1 VDEAGSPDPLGS
13 WVLHPYVGDTNLVS
27 AAIGE
32 LIAPAGKNEKDAI
45 YRMTEYLLSDAGRQH
60 FYDLHIGA
68 TEHDYYEILYQLYD
82 MEEKEDFEALSSGA
96 NVSEC
101 NQCSMIG

>member
-1 VDEAGSPDPLGS
+1 MVRFIY
-13 WVLHPYVGDTNLVS
+13 PYVGDTSLVA

-32 LIAPAGKNEKDAI
+32 LIAPAGKNEKDAV

-68 TEHDYYEILYQLYD
+68 TEQDYHEALYQLYD
-82 MEEKEDFEALSSGA
+82 MEEKEDFEAFSSGV
-96 NVSEC
+96 NEPEC
-101 NQCSMIG
+101 NQCSLVGNQV

>member
-1 VDEAGSPDPLGS
+1 MVRFIY
-13 WVLHPYVGDTNLVS
+13 PYVGDTNLVS

-68 TEHDYYEILYQLYD
+68 TEHDY
-82 MEEKEDFEALSSGA
+82 
-96 NVSEC
+96 SEC

>member
-1 VDEAGSPDPLGS
+1 MVRF
-13 WVLHPYVGDTNLVS
+13 VYPYVGDTSLVS

-32 LIAPAGKNEKDAI
+32 LVAPAGMNEKDAV

-68 TEHDYYEILYQLYD
+68 TERDYYEALYQLYEMD
-82 MEEKEDFEALSSGA
+82 EKEDFDALSSGA
-96 NVSEC
+96 NEHVC
-101 NQCSMIG
+101 NQCSMVV